1 MILPAMHDALNCTLR
16 LLLPL
21 PLLQVGMGEEY
32 AEKDGV
38 QYRIRCA
45 QWGGAG
51 STARMALCAAS
62 KHTAGPLLVAEPCI
76 PVFSVLPH
84 AYPHDAPA
92 ALLTRRRRWTQDE
105 NGALQILN
113 AVLVGAAQANG
124 SAHTAN
130 GGSSHFGGSSA
141 QLAAPQAVEMA
152 RKDE

>member
-1 MILPAMHDALNCTLR
+1 MILPAMHGALNCTLR
-16 LLLPL
+16 LPL

-45 QWGGAG
+45 QWVAFVPQLGWRCVQQA
-51 STARMALCAAS
+51 STLRGRWSWPSRAS
-62 KHTAGPLLVAEPCI
+62 Q
-76 PVFSVLPH
+76 FSQFCRIFI
-84 AYPHDAPA
+84 HDAHA

-105 NGALQILN
+105 NGTLQILS
-113 AVLVGAAQANG
+113 AVPVGAAQANG
-124 SAHTAN
+124 SAHAAN
-130 GGSSHFGGSSA
+130 GGSSHLGGSSA